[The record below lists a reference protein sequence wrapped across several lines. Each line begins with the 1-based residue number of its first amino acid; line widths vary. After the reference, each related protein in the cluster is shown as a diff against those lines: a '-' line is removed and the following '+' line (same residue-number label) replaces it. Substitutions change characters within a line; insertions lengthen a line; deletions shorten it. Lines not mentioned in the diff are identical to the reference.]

1 MDKLCLQET
10 WLLDRDI
17 AKLSNIHADY
27 KFNGKSGV
35 DATDRI
41 LPGRPQGDVAIAWH
55 NRLSHYVQ
63 PIGISNRGICAVSM
77 QLNVH
82 KYILIVCIYMP
93 CDTHSNTT
101 VAIEYDNST
110 NCLEELLSQYQH
122 DDIIM
127 CGDWNTSFER
137 DTYQTRFMTAFT
149 ERNDLR
155 LSWHH
160 PMANKSNTYVNHN
173 LHHASC
179 IDHFVVS
186 SNVYCNKR
194 QHDVNDT
201 PLNPSTHCPVM
212 LVFNTSNRYTYDEP
226 EHVSDE
232 RPIKIAWHKVN
243 DESIGRYKHR
253 IDELIPNMIMST
265 DTLFCNNV
273 LCECGNHRSDID
285 SVCKQL
291 IDVLLRA
298 GQDTLP
304 RCSHRD
310 RATSFCLL

>member
-1 MDKLCLQET
+1 MSVINAESLAVASYNCDGVTSSTGFINNLLSDTKMDILCLKET

-27 KFNGKSGV
+27 QFNGNSGV

-41 LPGRPQGDVAIAWH
+41 LPGRPQGGVAIAWH
-55 NRLSHYVQ
+55 KRLSHYVQ
-63 PIGISNRGICAVSM
+63 PIDISNRRICAVRM

-101 VAIEYDNST
+101 VSIEYENCI
-110 NCLEELLSQYQH
+110 NCLEELLSQYEQ

-137 DTYQTRFMTAFT
+137 DTYQTRFMTAFM

-173 LHHASC
+173 LHHESC

-186 SNVYCNKR
+186 SNVYGNIR

-201 PLNPSTHCPVM
+201 ALNPSTHCPVM
-212 LVFNTSNRYTYDEP
+212 LVFDTSYRYTYEEP
-226 EHVSDE
+226 EHSM
-232 RPIKIAWHKVN
+232 AQ
-243 DESIGRYKHR
+243 G
-253 IDELIPNMIMST
+253 
-265 DTLFCNNV
+265 
-273 LCECGNHRSDID
+273 
-285 SVCKQL
+285 
-291 IDVLLRA
+291 
-298 GQDTLP
+298 
-304 RCSHRD
+304 
-310 RATSFCLL
+310 